1 MKSITVA
8 KSARFGADI
17 FVLFVSVPQL
27 KCWGS
32 PDVGGEGSMCNHFPT
47 PVCRLSYMH
56 TYIHTHIHTYI
67 HTYITYILTYIQTDR
82 QTDRRTDS
90 VTRHSGS
97 CTPTSEIL
105 NV

>member
-47 PVCRLSYMH
+47 LAHFYENVMLPV
-56 TYIHTHIHTYI
+56 
-67 HTYITYILTYIQTDR
+67 ILAVALQL
-82 QTDRRTDS
+82 Q
-90 VTRHSGS
+90 GF
-97 CTPTSEIL
+97 
-105 NV
+105 